1 MTIVYELD
9 TPEQLIQASALLKL
23 VFGGS
28 PRIRREDHR
37 LYGIYYR
44 KELVAVTATNTNT
57 LRWHATTVYAA
68 ALKKPPEAAISFTAV
83 HPDHRQ
89 KGYATALRRHIQ
101 GIYKSLVTGTGAKS
115 NKAAM
120 HRLNQQTGFRVL
132 WQRGKCTVWYW
143 TRDSARTP
151 RASADLPASER
162 KSNRPVRPPGAG
174 RAASKS

>member
-1 MTIVYELD
+1 MPRKVHHVVYELD
-9 TPEQLIQASALLKL
+9 TDEGLDHARALLKL

-37 LYGIYYR
+37 LYGIYHYG
-44 KELVAVTATNTNT
+44 ELVALTGTNTNT
-57 LRWHATTVYAA
+57 LRWHATTAYAA
-68 ALKKPPEAAISFTAV
+68 SLKEPPEAAISFTAV

-89 KGYATALRRHIQ
+89 KGYATALRQHIQ

-143 TRDSARTP
+143 TSC
-151 RASADLPASER
+151 S
-162 KSNRPVRPPGAG
+162 
-174 RAASKS
+174 